1 MQIVGFRGIHG
12 EKKIKG
18 RILTL
23 LLAVLLFL
31 SAASC
36 SRGSPQPTDP
46 AVTLPPLET
55 EPPAGNGGTAGKTRG
70 LPGTRTERMT
80 VGLEDASLFNKN
92 PFGEGLFPVDAS
104 GLFTL
109 VYETLFFYDP
119 SALAYKPL
127 LADSVIFEEGGLT
140 LKLDGGRAWHDG
152 YPVTS
157 RDLLFSIEAHRQ
169 FGTAAGLVFRELIT
183 DLTALED
190 TVLEILYD
198 NGQEGALARLFDAF
212 SKALILPRHIWEPL
226 TTDGLPLEESALP
239 LIGSGAWAFLQE
251 DDFSISFERAVPG
264 TDGQPSYLT
273 ILKYEAAGYAQR
285 ALVNQDID
293 WLIPAFKPDLPEGL
307 EEVPSGEILAGI
319 GVNPR
324 AGDWLTRPAV
334 RQLLGLAADIE
345 TTGSLLFPSGLP
357 ISAADLLTLPSAM
370 GQLDR
375 QKLEG
380 ALLIPD
386 ADTIGRLQE
395 SAGLTKN
402 PDTGLLENLDGQ
414 PLPALILLYPQ
425 DAEEA
430 EASLK
435 AFSSSAKK
443 LGFSIILRGVPEELW
458 REYSELGRYDLIYQ
472 ETRPNETPA
481 ELADR
486 LLKLLPQEEEEGRGL
501 ILRMEEVNASRT
513 ERIRSMENL
522 TLWLMDEALFI
533 PLGAGRVHAGIR
545 NNALIPDFDFSTL
558 LPSFIS

>member
-1 MQIVGFRGIHG
+1 
-12 EKKIKG
+12 
-18 RILTL
+18 
-23 LLAVLLFL
+23 
-31 SAASC
+31 
-36 SRGSPQPTDP
+36 
-46 AVTLPPLET
+46 
-55 EPPAGNGGTAGKTRG
+55 
-70 LPGTRTERMT
+70 
-80 VGLEDASLFNKN
+80 
-92 PFGEGLFPVDAS
+92 
-104 GLFTL
+104 
-109 VYETLFFYDP
+109 
-119 SALAYKPL
+119 
-127 LADSVIFEEGGLT
+127 
-140 LKLDGGRAWHDG
+140 
-152 YPVTS
+152 
-157 RDLLFSIEAHRQ
+157 
-169 FGTAAGLVFRELIT
+169 
-183 DLTALED
+183 
-190 TVLEILYD
+190 
-198 NGQEGALARLFDAF
+198 EGALARLFDAF

-481 ELADR
+481 ELSDR

-558 LPSFIS
+558 LPSYIS